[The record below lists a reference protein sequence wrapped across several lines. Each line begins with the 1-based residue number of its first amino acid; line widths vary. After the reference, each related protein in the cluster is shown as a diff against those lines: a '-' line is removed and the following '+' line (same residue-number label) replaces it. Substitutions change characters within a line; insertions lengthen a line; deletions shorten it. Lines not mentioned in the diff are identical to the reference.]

1 MTTSLIEQEQ
11 VETNRLMA
19 EVESM
24 QRRGYGERQIAA
36 AMARAVG
43 PSRPSRW
50 TSWLRALGR
59 VSGPA
64 ARPPSSIRSEHA
76 RPMM

>member
-19 EVESM
+19 EVESL
-24 QRRGYGERQIAA
+24 QRRGYGERQISA
-36 AMARAVG
+36 AMARAIG
-43 PSRPSRW
+43 SSRRTRW

-59 VSGPA
+59 VNGPG
-64 ARPPSSIRSEHA
+64 ARPTPSVRSEHA
-76 RPMM
+76 RPLL